1 MKLTNEQLSK
11 LLREQAGA
19 EQRPLTATDIDAYTQ
34 LFESLAQ
41 EALAANQEQPVGLLD
56 EVMAEIVL
64 LQEKKDRRTDALNL
78 ILGVGCGLIAIAVFY
93 YVVDLPRFKA
103 ALLWLWAYLPIIGF
117 AILAVCAIQFADRK
131 WVWKR

>member
-1 MKLTNEQLSK
+1 MKLTNEQLRK
-11 LLREQAGA
+11 LLDEQAGA
-19 EQRPLTATDIDAYTQ
+19 EQQPLTATDIGAYTQ

-41 EALAANQEQPVGLLD
+41 EALAANHEQPIGLAD
-56 EVMAEIVL
+56 EVMAQIVL

-78 ILGVGCGLIAIAVFY
+78 IVGVGCGLIAIAVFY
-93 YVVDLPRFKA
+93 YVVDLPRFRA
-103 ALLWLWAYLPIIGF
+103 ALLWFRTYLPIIGF